1 MRVLFAVSEIAPW
14 VKTGGLGDVAGAL
27 PRALMSAGCDVRVL
41 VPAYPALMAALG
53 GRRELARIEAPG
65 GALPASTLW
74 EAALPDGLRVLLL
87 ESTEA
92 FTREGNPYLDAQG
105 RDWPDNALRFG
116 LLSRVAALVSAP
128 GSPIDWSAQVL
139 HCNDWQSALAPAY
152 LRYLHAGGGAAS
164 VITVHNL
171 AFQGNFDAGVRAA
184 LGLPERALAMDGV
197 EFHGML
203 SFLKGGLQCCDLITT
218 VSPTYAREIL
228 GPEFGCGLDGLLRHR
243 ADRVVGILN
252 GIDTEVWDSS
262 ADSALETR
270 YDARSLGAKAA
281 NKNALQRQLGLAHEA
296 DSMLFGVVSRL
307 TEQKGLDLL
316 LEIGDALCA
325 EGAQIALLGSGDR
338 TMEAGWR
345 ELAARRPGRCAVVIG
360 FDETLA
366 HRIEAGS
373 DAFVMPSRFEPCGLN
388 QMYSLRYGTPPV
400 VRRTGG
406 LADTVIDATP
416 QALADG
422 SANGFVFDE
431 ASASALH
438 AALRRAMSAFE
449 DKAAWRDLQRAGM
462 RADFSWSGAARRY
475 LEAYGRAAGLH
486 GA

>member
-41 VPAYPALMAALG
+41 VPAYPALMSALG
-53 GRRELARIEAPG
+53 GRRELVRIDAPG
-65 GALPASTLW
+65 GNLPASTLW
-74 EAALPDGLRVLLL
+74 EAALPDGLRVLLI

-116 LLSRVAALVSAP
+116 LLSRVAALVCAP
-128 GSPIDWSAQVL
+128 GSPIGWTAQVL
-139 HCNDWQSALAPAY
+139 HCNDWQSALAPVY
-152 LRYLHAGGGAAS
+152 LRYLHGDEGAAS

-171 AFQGNFDAGVRAA
+171 AFQGNFPADTLAS
-184 LGLPERALAMDGV
+184 LGLPERALALDGI

-243 ADRVVGILN
+243 ADRVSGILN
-252 GIDTEVWDSS
+252 GIDTEVWDSA

-270 YDARSLGAKAA
+270 YDSRSLDAKGA
-281 NKNALQRQLGLAHEA
+281 NKLALQRQLGLAPEA
-296 DSMLFGVVSRL
+296 DAPLLGVVSRL

-316 LEIGDALCA
+316 LEIGDALCE

-338 TMEAGWR
+338 KMEADWR
-345 ELAARRPGRCAVVIG
+345 ELAARWPARCAVEIG

-366 HRIEAGS
+366 HRIEAGA

-431 ASASALH
+431 ASAVALH
-438 AALRRAMSAFE
+438 AALRRAMVTFE
-449 DKAAWRDLQRAGM
+449 DRAAWRALQRAGM
-462 RADFSWSGAARRY
+462 GADFSWSGAARRY
-475 LEAYGRAAGLH
+475 LDAYSRAVGLSDS
-486 GA
+486 